1 MKRNVLL
8 FAALV
13 FCLFQA
19 ALAQDVAPTADSRG
33 GYLLGPGDEI
43 AVKVLG
49 ESQFDFVAVVSEDGK
64 IEVPFLDQPV
74 LAMCKTER
82 EIRAEVSQVL
92 SRYLRS
98 PQVNLKVTE
107 RKSRPPI
114 IVSGEVRKP
123 LEVTAYRRVRL
134 LELMSAAGGVTERA
148 GGLIQVFRNRAPICG
163 DPEEV
168 AEWNDQAA
176 NSNGVVSGMY
186 SYSNLRTGTLEA
198 NPVIYPGDVI
208 VALQAAPVYFTGE
221 IKAAQNLQIPEGGL
235 SLFRAI
241 AMQGG
246 MTKDAKT
253 KDIKIYRKKD
263 NSSEWKTLSVN
274 FDKILKGE
282 QKDVMLEPYDVVEV
296 DKTKPNILSE
306 ILKTVR
312 GAATGGIGQIV
323 TTGLQR
329 TIIY

>member
-1 MKRNVLL
+1 MKRNISL
-8 FAALV
+8 FAVLV
-13 FCLFQA
+13 FCLFQTI
-19 ALAQDVAPTADSRG
+19 LAQETTPSVDAR

-43 AVKVLG
+43 EVKVLG
-49 ESQFDFVAVVSEDGK
+49 EDQFNFVAAVSEDGK
-64 IEVPFLDQPV
+64 IEIPFMDQPV
-74 LAMCKTER
+74 TGMCKTER
-82 EIRAEVSQVL
+82 QIRTEVTQIL
-92 SRYLRS
+92 SKYLRS

-123 LEVTAYRRVRL
+123 LEVTAYRKVRL
-134 LELMSAAGGVTERA
+134 LELMSATGGVTERA
-148 GGLIQVFRNRAPICG
+148 GGLIQVFRNHAPICG
-163 DPEEV
+163 DPEEI
-168 AEWNDQAA
+168 AEWNNQAA

-186 SYSNLRTGTLEA
+186 SYSNLRTGTDEA

-208 VALQAAPVYFTGE
+208 VALPAAPVYFTGE
-221 IKAAQNLQIPEGGL
+221 IKSASNLQIPEGGL

-246 MTKDAKT
+246 VTKEAKT
-253 KDIKIYRKKD
+253 KDIKIYRKKTD
-263 NSSEWKTLSVN
+263 SADWETLSVN
-274 FDKILKGE
+274 FDKIQKGE
-282 QKDVMLEPYDVVEV
+282 QKDVMLEPYDIVEV
-296 DKTKPNILSE
+296 DKANPNILKE

-312 GAATGGIGQIV
+312 GAATGGVGQII